1 MFPLFVLL
9 TIEIGWMG
17 WMDGF
22 VMKDGSE
29 CLNNPT
35 SQSSFTCFIASL
47 LHCFNKHPNQST
59 YYKINNSSSNSLL

>member
-1 MFPLFVLL
+1 
-9 TIEIGWMG
+9 
-17 WMDGF
+17 MDGF